1 VREAL
6 ARVED
11 LLATQERVH
20 ELLDA
25 VVGIATDLNL
35 RSVLHRIVR
44 AACWLSG
51 ARYGALGVLGA
62 DQRLSD
68 FITYGVSEDQHAA
81 IGDLPQGRGILGL
94 LIEQPKPIRLRQIS
108 DHPSSFGFPPH
119 HPPMS
124 TFLGVPIRVGEQ
136 VFGNVYLTEKAAGA
150 EFTEE
155 DEQVVEALAA
165 AAAAAIG
172 NARLYAISE
181 RRREWLEASSQI
193 TRQLLASGRATDAFD
208 LIVRRARSVSDA
220 WFSAIILLDDEGS
233 PKVVA
238 ADGVDADHVEQL
250 WVDANVVKES
260 AARET
265 PSVFGDMSEVLGGG
279 WSPDAAV
286 TATPGRAVLAPL
298 VSGDSVSGVLLI
310 ATRHEA
316 STVEEDD
323 LFASFANQAALA
335 LDLARAHEDREAL
348 VVYED
353 RERIA
358 RDLHDLVIQRLFATG
373 MQLQGACRLA
383 VRPEVRQRLTEAVA
397 DLDATIREI
406 RATIFELHA
415 NPDTLSLRSQLV
427 AVGHEYAPMLG
438 FAPQVGFDG
447 PLDTGVDAE
456 AGEALLAVARDAL
469 SNVARHAEA
478 SSVRLDVVV
487 SADTV
492 LLRVADDGVGIE
504 ERVQEKGLPNMRSRA
519 EAVGGSLTVRSNT
532 PRGTLLEWTVPGTR
546 TRR

>member
-1 VREAL
+1 
-6 ARVED
+6 
-11 LLATQERVH
+11 
-20 ELLDA
+20 
-25 VVGIATDLNL
+25 
-35 RSVLHRIVR
+35 
-44 AACWLSG
+44 
-51 ARYGALGVLGA
+51 
-62 DQRLSD
+62 
-68 FITYGVSEDQHAA
+68 
-81 IGDLPQGRGILGL
+81 
-94 LIEQPKPIRLRQIS
+94 
-108 DHPSSFGFPPH
+108 
-119 HPPMS
+119 
-124 TFLGVPIRVGEQ
+124 
-136 VFGNVYLTEKAAGA
+136 
-150 EFTEE
+150 
-155 DEQVVEALAA
+155 
-165 AAAAAIG
+165 
-172 NARLYAISE
+172 
-181 RRREWLEASSQI
+181 
-193 TRQLLASGRATDAFD
+193 
-208 LIVRRARSVSDA
+208 
-220 WFSAIILLDDEGS
+220 
-233 PKVVA
+233 
-238 ADGVDADHVEQL
+238 
-250 WVDANVVKES
+250 
-260 AARET
+260 
-265 PSVFGDMSEVLGGG
+265 
-279 WSPDAAV
+279 
-286 TATPGRAVLAPL
+286 VLAPL